1 MSIETY
7 ETRDIHTG
15 EVLATREHRMRDN
28 GDEYILAI
36 VTETGEQR
44 KFEIDL
50 LSPAVAQ
57 YRAFEWL
64 DSAI

>member
-15 EVLATREHRMRDN
+15 KVLATREHLMHDN
-28 GDEYILAI
+28 GEQYILAI

-44 KFEIDL
+44 TFEIDL

-57 YRAFEWL
+57 HRALSWL
-64 DSAI
+64 HSVI

>member
-1 MSIETY
+1 MKLEQ
-7 ETRDIHTG
+7 RDAQTG
-15 EVLATREHRMRDN
+15 EVLATTERLMDDN
-28 GDEYILAI
+28 GDEYILAT

-44 KFEIDL
+44 TFEIDL

-64 DSAI
+64 DDTIG